1 MKQTTLT
8 RPSIGIKILYA
19 LGQFGWSLAIFG
31 VGNLLPYFYMPPED
45 GKEVL
50 FPAFIYAGPILMIAT
65 IIGLIGA
72 GGRIIDA
79 FTDPLIANWS
89 DRATFKFGRRRT
101 FMAIGFIPCA
111 IFSFLVF
118 YPLTP
123 FESNLNAYW
132 LTFCITLFYIFLTI
146 YLIPYTAWISELG
159 HTNKDRLQISTLIS
173 VTYALGLGL
182 GTQVFALQSFFE
194 NTYNMDST
202 QAFQW
207 ILGGFAALS
216 AVLMALPLFINEEKY
231 CLQNKS
237 ELASFDAVKTV
248 FKNRNFRFFAL
259 SDLMYW
265 LSMTF
270 IITGLSYY
278 LTVLLQLD
286 KSYVSLL
293 EIGLLGLSFLF
304 YPVVNYIANRK
315 GKKILVTAG
324 FIQFSILFGLV
335 FFLGKFPFSPI
346 VQASMLLLFS
356 IFAVAIF
363 GILPNVIVADIADE
377 DAKRTQQ
384 HNVGMFYAARGF
396 TMKIGISIATFLF
409 PTLLLMGKS
418 VENDMGIRATGVA
431 AMIFCILGLILFQFY
446 EEKPVEE

>member
-1 MKQTTLT
+1 MQTTSVT
-8 RPSIGIKILYA
+8 PPSLGIKILYA

-31 VGNLLPYFYMPPED
+31 VGNLLPYFYMPPES

-50 FPAFIYAGPILMIAT
+50 FPSFIYAGPILLVAT
-65 IIGLIGA
+65 IIGVIGA
-72 GGRIIDA
+72 GGRLIDA
-79 FTDPLIANWS
+79 VTDPLIANWS

-118 YPLTP
+118 YPLTHY
-123 FESNLNAYW
+123 ESSLNAYW
-132 LTFCITLFYIFLTI
+132 LTLCITLFYIFLTI

-159 HTNKDRLQISTLIS
+159 HNNKERLQISTFIS

-182 GTQVFALQSFFE
+182 GTQVFALQSYLE
-194 NTYNMDST
+194 NAYNMAST
-202 QAFQW
+202 EAFQA
-207 ILGGFAALS
+207 ILGSFAALS
-216 AVLMALPLFINEEKY
+216 AILMALPLFINEQKY

-237 ELASFDAVKTV
+237 DQASFEAVKTV
-248 FKNRNFRFFAL
+248 FRNRNFRFFAL

-270 IITGLSYY
+270 IVTGLSYY

-304 YPVVNYIANRK
+304 YPVVNYLANRK
-315 GKKILVTAG
+315 GKKILITAG
-324 FIQFSILFGLV
+324 FVQFSILFGLI
-335 FFLGKFPFSPI
+335 FFLGKFPLSPL

-377 DAKRTQQ
+377 DAKRTNN

-409 PTLLLMGKS
+409 PTLLLLGKS
-418 VENDMGIRATGVA
+418 VENDAGIRATGIA

-446 EEKPVEE
+446 EEEEIIS